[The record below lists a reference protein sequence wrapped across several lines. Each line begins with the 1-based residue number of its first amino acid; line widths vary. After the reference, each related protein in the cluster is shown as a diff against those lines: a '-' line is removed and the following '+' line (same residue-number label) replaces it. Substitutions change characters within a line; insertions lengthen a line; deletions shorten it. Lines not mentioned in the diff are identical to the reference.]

1 MAGVD
6 GAASLKK
13 CWNNSRI
20 RGLPSLIIK
29 IIIYGHTLN
38 IRAKGILVMSESNQ
52 EYIIISA
59 ARENN
64 LKNVSLRIPKRKI
77 TIFTGVSGSG
87 KSSIVFDTI
96 AAESTRLLNEN
107 FSMFV
112 RNFLPRYP
120 QPDADAIENLSMAVI
135 VDQKR
140 LGGGSHSTMG
150 TITDISPI
158 LRLLF
163 SRVGQPYIGQA
174 HMFSFNDPQGMCP
187 ECNGIGRRLG
197 VDISKAVDMSK
208 SLNEGAIMLPDYSVN
223 GWDWNIIVQTGS
235 FDPDKELSEYSD
247 EELEQL
253 LYGKARKVKMDFAGK
268 STNIT
273 VEGVIEKFTNKYIK
287 QDVKTK
293 SERTQKAVAPFI
305 TEGSCSSCHGARLSQ
320 AALSCKVNGFNIA
333 EMSSMEV
340 GQLIRVIREIN
351 APVAAPVVKSLTER
365 LQHLVDIGLDYLTL
379 DRETDTL
386 SGGESQRV
394 KMVKHL
400 SGSLV
405 DVTYIFDEPSIGL
418 HPRDVH
424 RLNEL
429 LQKLRDKGNTV
440 IVVEHDPDVIKVA
453 DHIVD
458 VGPYAGSRGGTVVYE
473 GSYHGLLEAGTLTGT
488 HMKRPL
494 QLKHDCRQPSGKLS
508 IKDATLHNL
517 QNVSVDIPTGVLTV
531 VTGVAGSG
539 KSTLI
544 NEVFLSQ
551 HPDAI
556 VIDQSAVGVSTRS
569 NPATYTGIMDD
580 VRKAFASAN
589 KVSQSLFSFNSK
601 GACENCQGLGVVYT
615 DLAFLESVKLP
626 CEVCEGRRFKE
637 EVLAYKL
644 NGKSI
649 AEVLEMTVE
658 QALDFFQ
665 LKEVV
670 RKLQAMSDVGLNYI
684 TLGQPLST
692 LSGGECQRIKLASEL
707 HKKGSIYVMDE
718 PTTGLH
724 MSDIGHLL
732 GIMNRLVDAGN
743 TVIVIEHNLEVISQ
757 ADWIIDM
764 GPDGGSKG
772 GQVVFEGTPAKI
784 IHAEHSITGRY
795 LK

>member
-1 MAGVD
+1 
-6 GAASLKK
+6 
-13 CWNNSRI
+13 
-20 RGLPSLIIK
+20 
-29 IIIYGHTLN
+29 
-38 IRAKGILVMSESNQ
+38 MSESNQ
-52 EYIIISA
+52 EYIVISG

-96 AAESTRLLNEN
+96 AAESQRLLNEN

-112 RNFLPRYP
+112 RNFLPRFP

-158 LRLLF
+158 LRHLF
-163 SRVGQPYIGQA
+163 SRVGQPYVGQA

-187 ECNGIGRRLG
+187 ECNGIGRSLC
-197 VDISKAVDMSK
+197 VDMSKALNKSK
-208 SLNEGAIMLPDYSVN
+208 SLNEGAIMLPGYTVN
-223 GWDWNIIVQTGS
+223 GFDWTMIVQSGP
-235 FDPDKELSEYSD
+235 FDPDKKLSDYSE

-253 LYGKARKVKMDFAGK
+253 LYGKARKVATQFGGK
-268 STNIT
+268 TVNIT
-273 VEGVIEKFTNKYIK
+273 VEGFIEKFTNKYIK
-287 QDVKTK
+287 RDVKTM
-293 SERTQKAVAPFI
+293 SERTQQAVATYI
-305 TEGSCSSCHGARLSQ
+305 TEGTCSSCHGARLSQ
-320 AALSCKVNGFNIA
+320 PALNCRINGHNIA
-333 EMSSMEV
+333 ELSSMEV
-340 GQLIRVIREIN
+340 GHLIRVIREIDD
-351 APVAAPVVKSLTER
+351 AIAAPVVKSLTER

-405 DVTYIFDEPSIGL
+405 DVTYIFDEPSVGL

-424 RLNEL
+424 RLNGL

-440 IVVEHDPDVIKVA
+440 IVVEHDPDVIKLA
-453 DHIVD
+453 DQIVD
-458 VGPYAGSRGGTVVYE
+458 VGPHAGSRGGTIVYE
-473 GSYHGLLEAGTLTGT
+473 GSFQGLLEVGTLTGT
-488 HMKRPL
+488 YMKRPL
-494 QLKHDCRQPSGKLS
+494 QLKHNCRQPSGKLS

-517 QNVSVDIPTGVLTV
+517 RNVSVDIPIGVLTV

-589 KVSQSLFSFNSK
+589 KVGQGLFSFNSK

-615 DLAFLESVKLP
+615 DLAFLDSVKLP
-626 CEVCEGRRFKE
+626 CEVCGGRRFKE

-665 LKEVV
+665 IKEVV
-670 RKLQAMSDVGLNYI
+670 RKLQAMRDVGLNYI

-707 HKKGSIYVMDE
+707 LKKGSIYVMDE

-743 TVIVIEHNLEVISQ
+743 TVIVIEHNLDVISQ

-772 GQVVFEGTPAKI
+772 GQVVFEGTPPQI
-784 IHAEHSITGRY
+784 IHSEKSITGRY
-795 LK
+795 LM

>member
-1 MAGVD
+1 
-6 GAASLKK
+6 
-13 CWNNSRI
+13 
-20 RGLPSLIIK
+20 
-29 IIIYGHTLN
+29 
-38 IRAKGILVMSESNQ
+38 MSESNQ
-52 EYIIISA
+52 EYIVISS

-163 SRVGQPYIGQA
+163 SRVGQPYVGQA
-174 HMFSFNDPQGMCP
+174 NMFSFNDPQGMCP
-187 ECNGIGRRLG
+187 ECNGIGRKLG
-197 VDISKAVDMSK
+197 VDMSKALDMSK

-223 GWDWNIIVQTGS
+223 GWEWNMIVQTGD
-235 FDPDKELSEYSD
+235 FDLDKKLNDYSD
-247 EELEQL
+247 DELDQL
-253 LYGKARKVKMDFAGK
+253 LYAKARKVKMDFAGK
-268 STNIT
+268 ATNIT

-293 SERTQKAVAPFI
+293 SERTQKAVAPYI
-305 TEGSCSSCHGARLSQ
+305 SEGPCSSCRGARLSQ
-320 AALSCKVNGFNIA
+320 AALSCRINGLNIA

-340 GQLIRVIREIN
+340 GQLIRVIREIDN
-351 APVAAPVVKSLTER
+351 AVAAPMVNSLTER

-405 DVTYIFDEPSIGL
+405 DVTYIFDEPSVGL

-458 VGPYAGSRGGTVVYE
+458 VGPHAGSRGGTIVYE
-473 GSYHGLLEAGTLTGT
+473 GSFEGLLEAGTLTAT

-494 QLKHDCRQPSGKLS
+494 LLKTDCRQPSGKLS
-508 IKDATLHNL
+508 IQDATLHNL
-517 QNVSVDIPTGVLTV
+517 QNVSLDIPTGVLTV

-544 NEVFLSQ
+544 NEVFLSH

-589 KVSQSLFSFNSK
+589 KVNQGLFSFNSK
-601 GACENCQGLGVVYT
+601 GACDNCQGLGVVYT
-615 DLAFLESVKLP
+615 DLAFLENVKLP
-626 CEVCEGRRFKE
+626 CEVCGGRRFKE
-637 EVLAYKL
+637 EVLEYKL
-644 NGKSI
+644 NDKSI
-649 AEVLEMTVE
+649 AEVLEMTVD
-658 QALDFFQ
+658 QALEFFE

-724 MSDIGHLL
+724 MSDIGDLL

-743 TVIVIEHNLEVISQ
+743 TVIVIEHNLDVISQ

-764 GPDGGSKG
+764 GPDGGSRG
-772 GQVVFEGTPAKI
+772 GQVVFEGTPSKI
-784 IHAEHSITGRY
+784 IHAEQSITGRY
-795 LK
+795 LM